1 MGCSCVVLWT
11 AQTIWL
17 DYAFGLCPFSMARKL
32 LRGLLA
38 TGKTIEVR
46 GPSGSGKTT
55 FLKALAVAAV
65 DMGMSFLWLDVKGEA
80 PPRRLAFPW
89 EWVRDRLEEAVQFT
103 APTYR
108 PGLALLAAEARDMG
122 LAEFVR
128 RLRAR
133 DEAARWLL
141 ARLRMLDGHICPGPV
156 EWPPYTAAVL
166 RGVRGLLLLGLVHVS
181 LPRLRRLVFVDDLS
195 PLAAEGN
202 RHMVEAFLQLARAH
216 GPAVVAVHDYPARP
230 EEHMR
235 PLVLAPAEGAAAD
248 LHRYAKPGRYVVL
261 LGGSKWGEVKA
272 RDVHA
277 EAQKFGG
284 VPFTDATCLGNVD
297 VDYHPHRNSDSR
309 FDVCGQIRKKL
320 DELERRIAR
329 LEQELD
335 R

>member
-1 MGCSCVVLWT
+1 
-11 AQTIWL
+11 
-17 DYAFGLCPFSMARKL
+17 MARKL

-38 TGKTIEVR
+38 AGKTIEVR

-55 FLKALAVAAV
+55 FLKALAVVAA
-65 DMGMSFLWLDVKGEA
+65 DMGTPFLWLDVKGEA
-80 PPRRLAFPW
+80 AQRRLAFPW
-89 EWVRDRLEEAVQFT
+89 EWVRERLEEAVQFT
-103 APTYR
+103 TPIYR
-108 PGLALLAAEARDMG
+108 PGLALLAAEAGNME
-122 LAEFVR
+122 LAEFAR

-133 DEAARWLL
+133 DETARWLL
-141 ARLRMLDGHICPGPV
+141 ARLRMLDGYICPGPA
-156 EWPPYTAAVL
+156 EWPPYAAAVL
-166 RGVRGLLLLGLVHVS
+166 RGVRGLLLLGLIHVS
-181 LPRLRRLVFVDDLS
+181 LPRLRRLVLVDDLS

-202 RHMVEAFLQLARAH
+202 RHMVDAFLQLARAH

-261 LGGSKWGEVKA
+261 LGGRKWGEAKA
-272 RDVHA
+272 RDIYA
-277 EAQKFGG
+277 EAQKFGEIQFG
-284 VPFTDATCLGNVD
+284 DVVCPGSVD
-297 VDYHPHRNSDSR
+297 VGHRLHNASDHHVDTCEQVR
-309 FDVCGQIRKKL
+309 RKL